1 MKTMKSVPSRQ
12 RGLSVTGWILTII
25 AVVLFGSMAAKLVP
39 IYLEF
44 NTISTLVQSVLKDPK
59 VGLKSVNEITS
70 DIDKRFGI
78 NNVDMISHNDLIV
91 RKDGAKVEVIADFE
105 VRTNFIKN
113 IDFVVSF
120 DRTFSQN
127 IR

>member
-1 MKTMKSVPSRQ
+1 MKTMKSAPSRQ